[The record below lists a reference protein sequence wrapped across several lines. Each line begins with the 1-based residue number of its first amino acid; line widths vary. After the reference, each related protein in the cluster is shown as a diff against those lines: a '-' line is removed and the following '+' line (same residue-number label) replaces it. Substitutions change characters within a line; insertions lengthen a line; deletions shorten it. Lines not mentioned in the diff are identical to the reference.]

1 MIVVIRPG
9 PLTTVQDLGR
19 AGAAHLGV
27 PRSGAADRPALRRA
41 NARVGNPENA
51 AALEFTMAGAEL
63 RFGLDARIT
72 LAGADMP
79 MSLDGRALPRGAAHE
94 VRAGQTL
101 LVGPSRAGLR
111 GYLAIAGGINIQ
123 PVLGSRSHDSLSG
136 LGPAPLAVGDRLSI
150 GRRRGWPHAVLPE
163 PLFEA
168 EPTLRLAPGPRD
180 DRFTAQALVL
190 LCEQVYRVLPD
201 SNRVGVRLQA
211 GAPLQLRAD
220 LPRLPSEGIAHGAV
234 QVPGNGQPILFLAD
248 HPVTG
253 GYPCI
258 AVLTPA
264 SLARAAQ
271 LVPGQTLRFTRSNA

>member
-1 MIVVIRPG
+1 MILVLRPG

-63 RFGLDARIT
+63 YFTSAARIA

-79 MSLDGRALPRGAAHE
+79 MWLDGVWLGRGVVHE
-94 VRAGQTL
+94 LGAGQTL
-101 LVGPSRAGLR
+101 RVGAARAGLR
-111 GYLAIAGGINIQ
+111 GYLAVAGGIDIL
-123 PVLGSRSHDSLSG
+123 PVLGSRSHDTLSG
-136 LGPAPLAVGDRLSI
+136 LGPLPLVAGDRLSI
-150 GRRRGWPHAVLPE
+150 GCRRGWPHAVLPE
-163 PLFEA
+163 PSFTA
-168 EPTLRLAPGPRD
+168 EPTLLLRAGPRD
-180 DRFTAQALVL
+180 DRFSSDALAL
-190 LCEQVYRVLPD
+190 LCAQVYRVQPD
-201 SNRVGVRLQA
+201 SNRVGVRVQA
-211 GAPLQLRAD
+211 ETPLTPRAD
-220 LPRLPSEGIAHGAV
+220 LPRLASEGIAHGAV
-234 QVPGNGQPILFLAD
+234 QVPASGQPILFLAD
-248 HPVTG
+248 HPTTG

-271 LVPGQTLRFTRSNA
+271 LVPGQTLRFAQLS